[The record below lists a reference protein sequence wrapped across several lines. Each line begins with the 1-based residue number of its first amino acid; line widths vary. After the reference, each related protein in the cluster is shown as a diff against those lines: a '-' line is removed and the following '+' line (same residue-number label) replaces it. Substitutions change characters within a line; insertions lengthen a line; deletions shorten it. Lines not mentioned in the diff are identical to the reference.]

1 MPVCLD
7 KKTNMDKILV
17 VDDDIDILTLVNMTL
32 TMNGF
37 DVTVLSR
44 WEGIDNTIEN
54 FEPDLILLDVSL
66 GGADG
71 REICKTLK
79 AQEETR
85 HIPVILFSAN
95 IEMEKSIENCNAQ
108 AFISKPYELSN
119 FLNTIKSNIEI
130 SKYNSSSN

>member
-1 MPVCLD
+1 
-7 KKTNMDKILV
+7 MDKILV

-37 DVTVLSR
+37 EVSVLSR
-44 WEGIDNTIEN
+44 WENINNTIKN

-71 REICKTLK
+71 REICKNLK
-79 AQEETR
+79 AEKETQ
-85 HIPVILFSAN
+85 HIPIILFSAN
-95 IEMEKSIENCNAQ
+95 IEMEKSIDNCNAQ
-108 AFISKPYELSN
+108 AFISKPYELGY

-130 SKYNSSSN
+130 SRHNSN